1 MKLYDENGYV
11 NIRAILNQHQPFN
24 FVWGGR
30 GTGKTYGALSAMI
43 EDGKRFMLMRRTQ
56 TQLDLISKPEFSPFK
71 SINQD
76 KGYNVGIVPLSKY
89 NGGIYNLQE
98 VEGGKL
104 VPSGPP
110 IGYTCALST
119 VTNIRGFD
127 ASDVEVLIYD
137 EFIPEAHS
145 KPIKGES
152 DAFLNAYET
161 INRNRELTGRPPLQV
176 ICLANANRLGNP
188 LFIGLGLLAKAE
200 SMSKNGQE
208 FSIVGNR
215 GVCLVNLCKSDI
227 SERKRNTALYKFT
240 GDSEFS
246 KMALSNKFA
255 GEDDVSIIGS
265 RPLKEY
271 VPLVTIGDIC
281 IYRHKAGG
289 SYHISTHVSGSPT
302 AYGVGEMERQRFK
315 KSYFWLWREYMGNHI
330 TFESRLCEIE
340 LTELFK

>member
-11 NIRAILNQHQPFN
+11 NIRAIINQHQPFN

-43 EDGKRFMLMRRTQ
+43 EDGERFMLMRRTQ

-98 VEGGKL
+98 TEGKL

-127 ASDVEVLIYD
+127 ASDVQVLIYD

-145 KPIKGES
+145 KPIKGEA

-161 INRNRELTGRPPLQV
+161 INRNRELTGKPPLQV
-176 ICLANANRLGNP
+176 LCLANANRLANP
-188 LFIGLGLLAKAE
+188 LFIGLGLLEKAE
-200 SMSKNGQE
+200 AMSRHGQE
-208 FSIVGNR
+208 LSIIGSR
-215 GVCLVNLCKSDI
+215 GICMVNLCRSEI
-227 SERKRNTALYKFT
+227 SGKKRATALYRFT
-240 GDSEFS
+240 GDNEFS
-246 KMALSNKFA
+246 QMALSNKFG
-255 GEDDVSIIGS
+255 GEDDISAIGS
-265 RPLKEY
+265 RPLREY
-271 VPLVTIGDIC
+271 TPLVTIGEIT
-281 IYRHKAGG
+281 IYRHKSRGE
-289 SYHISTHVSGSPT
+289 YHVSTHKSGAPT
-302 AYGVGEMERQRFK
+302 AFGVGEMERERFK
-315 KSYFWLWREYMGNHI
+315 KCYFWLWREYIGNRV
-330 TFESRLCEIE
+330 TFENRLCEIL
-340 LTELFK
+340 LTEYFK